1 MRRTPEEIRQF
12 VREHAAGIHNEDLAA
27 MVNEKF
33 GTSHTKASIADLK
46 YQLGVRSGINAG
58 IKKGEHL
65 SRATEWKKGHVP
77 INKGTKGMFPTTGGA
92 TRFKKGQKPHNYLPV
107 GTEVKNTDGYWKV
120 KAADPNIWK
129 MKHIF
134 VWEQEHGPVPEGM
147 IVTFLDGD
155 HDHCTPDN
163 LALISLEAHMRRN
176 QMHLYG
182 STPELGRAAVAT
194 AEIIALV
201 RKRKGGQRKKKTARA
216 ATRTAVRK

>member
-1 MRRTPEEIRQF
+1 MRRIPEEIRQF
-12 VREHAAGIHNEDLAA
+12 IREHVAGTYNKDLAT

-33 GTSHTKASIADLK
+33 GTNHTQTSSSDLK
-46 YQLGVRSGINAG
+46 YQMCGRSGIDAG

-77 INKGTKGMFPTTGGA
+77 INKGTKGMFPNAGGA
-92 TRFKKGQKPHNYLPV
+92 TRFKKGQRPHNYRQV
-107 GTEVKNTDGYWKV
+107 GTEVKNSDGYWKV
-120 KAADPNIWK
+120 KVADPNIWK
-129 MKHIF
+129 MKHVL

-147 IVTFLDGD
+147 VVTFLDGD

-163 LALISLEAHMRRN
+163 LALISMEANIRRN

-182 STPELGRAAVAT
+182 DTPELGKAAVAT

-201 RKRKGGQRKKKTARA
+201 RRRRKKK
-216 ATRTAVRK
+216 